1 MTLYYATKAFV
12 LSFSEGI
19 SEELKGTG
27 VTVTALCPGPTY
39 SGFQKKAEIGNARIL
54 RTIPVATSEKVAL
67 FGYKAMMKG
76 KSVAIPGFMNSIGV
90 FSVRLTPR
98 SVARKLVKRLHL
110 PLRK

>member
-1 MTLYYATKAFV
+1 MSLKNFTV
-12 LSFSEGI
+12 PEGM
-19 SEELKGTG
+19 SCVNPFRALWENSQ
-27 VTVTALCPGPTY
+27 TAPLLR
-39 SGFQKKAEIGNARIL
+39 ARPDREAL
-54 RTIPVATSEKVAL
+54 QADTVATSEKVAL